1 MSIEV
6 RLPQLGESITHARL
20 TVWLKREG
28 ERVSRG
34 DILAE
39 VETDKTSVEIEAP
52 ADGVLATIE
61 VAAGTDRV
69 PVNAVLALLEDGTA
83 AVAEPSD
90 SLRVALAGGVDAH
103 PAAVAPLAT
112 RSPDVP
118 APVVR
123 ASRPASPPPA
133 SPLPD
138 DHSVVASPLARRM
151 AAAAGIAL
159 GTIAGTGP
167 GGRITRADVDGHL
180 VATTRTVAAPAS
192 ATARSTS
199 PESVES
205 FVLPVDDPSRY
216 ALKPLSTMRRVT
228 GKRLTQ
234 SKQQIPHFYLR
245 IECAMDDVARA
256 RTEINEHRTDTLS
269 FTAFTLRAA
278 ALALRKVPAANAMWA
293 DGAVRL
299 YNTVDLAVA
308 VNTSSGL
315 IAPVVRAAEQK
326 SVVALND
333 EVRTLAERARLA
345 TLTPEE
351 YKGGTCTVSNLGM
364 FGVTSLYPIINP
376 PQACILGLG
385 AIEERP
391 VVRSRAVAVGLMMTC
406 TLAADHRA
414 LDGATGAEFLAA
426 FRDFIQDPWSLLM

>member
-20 TVWLKREG
+20 SVWLKQEG
-28 ERVSRG
+28 ERVNRG
-34 DILAE
+34 EIIAE

-61 VAAGTDRV
+61 IAAGTERV
-69 PVNAVLALLEDGTA
+69 PVNAVLALLDDGTA
-83 AVAEPSD
+83 AVSGTNGSSGVERAAAVDTYAASAEP
-90 SLRVALAGGVDAH
+90 
-103 PAAVAPLAT
+103 T
-112 RSPDVP
+112 T
-118 APVVR
+118 
-123 ASRPASPPPA
+123 PASPSVPIGRDPVPVPVPGSA
-133 SPLPD
+133 SAWQDEERVL
-138 DHSVVASPLARRM
+138 ASPLARRM
-151 AAAAGIAL
+151 AAAAGLAL
-159 GTIAGTGP
+159 GTIRGTGP
-167 GGRITRADVDGHL
+167 GGRITRADVDARLGGTAP
-180 VATTRTVAAPAS
+180 VAAAPALAPARAEQPAS
-192 ATARSTS
+192 AQ
-199 PESVES
+199 S
-205 FVLPVDDPSRY
+205 FVLPADDPTRY
-216 ALKPLSTMRRVT
+216 TLTPLSTMRRVT
-228 GKRLTQ
+228 GNRLTQ

-256 RTEINEHRTDTLS
+256 RTEINGQRADKLS

-293 DGAVRL
+293 DGAVRI

-333 EVRTLAERARLA
+333 EIRALAERGRLG
-345 TLTPEE
+345 TLKPEQ
-351 YKGGTCTVSNLGM
+351 YNGGTCTVSNLGM

-376 PQACILGLG
+376 PQTCILGLG

-391 VVRSRAVAVGLMMTC
+391 VVRSRAVAVGWMMTC

>member
-6 RLPQLGESITHARL
+6 RLPQLGESTTHARL
-20 TVWLKREG
+20 SLWLKREG
-28 ERVSRG
+28 ERVHRG
-34 DILAE
+34 DIIAE

-52 ADGVLATIE
+52 ADGVLATIH

-69 PVNAVLALLEDGTA
+69 PVHAVLAVLEDGTGATAEPSGSSRVELVA
-83 AVAEPSD
+83 AVA
-90 SLRVALAGGVDAH
+90 H
-103 PAAVAPLAT
+103 PAPVAPLPLVSSIVPT
-112 RSPDVP
+112 RSVPVPMP
-118 APVVR
+118 APPR
-123 ASRPASPPPA
+123 Q
-133 SPLPD
+133 D
-138 DHSVVASPLARRM
+138 DDDVQASPLARRM
-151 AAAAGIAL
+151 AAAAGLAL
-159 GTIAGTGP
+159 GTIPGTGP
-167 GGRITRADVDGHL
+167 GGRISRADVDAHL
-180 VATTRTVAAPAS
+180 ATTTRTVAAPAS
-192 ATARSTS
+192 ATTRSTP
-199 PESVES
+199 PESVRS
-205 FVLPVDDPSRY
+205 FVLPADDPSRY
-216 ALKPLSTMRRVT
+216 AMTTLSTMRRVT

-256 RTEINEHRTDTLS
+256 RTEINGQRTEKLS

-333 EVRTLAERARLA
+333 EMRALAERGRLG
-345 TLTPEE
+345 TLTPEQ
-351 YKGGTCTVSNLGM
+351 YNGGTCTVSNLGM

-376 PQACILGLG
+376 PQTCILGLG